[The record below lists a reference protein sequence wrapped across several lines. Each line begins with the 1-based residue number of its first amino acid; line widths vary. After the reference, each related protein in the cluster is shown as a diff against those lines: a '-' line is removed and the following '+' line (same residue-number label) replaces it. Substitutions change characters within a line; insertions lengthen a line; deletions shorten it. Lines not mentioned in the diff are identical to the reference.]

1 MPASEDCRGTGCING
16 YKNLA
21 GCSAFQGRWY
31 LLALPL
37 PKLTQQ
43 ENLEVKTSASGFKA
57 DRWVILLTEAADQ
70 SGVTGLQGKGK
81 PTASPSEATCTLD
94 LHASL
99 TKAER
104 HHTVPKNDL
113 NKQDGL
119 QKDELLNLSF
129 SSPP

>member
-1 MPASEDCRGTGCING
+1 MPASEDCHGTGCING

-21 GCSAFQGRWY
+21 GRLAFQGRWY
-31 LLALPL
+31 LLALSL
-37 PKLTQQ
+37 PKPTQQ
-43 ENLEVKTSASGFKA
+43 ENLEAKTSASSFEA

-70 SGVTGLQGKGK
+70 SAVTGLQGKGK

-99 TKAER
+99 TRAER
-104 HHTVPKNDL
+104 HHTVPKSDL
-113 NKQDGL
+113 NKQDGF

-129 SSPP
+129 SSLP